1 MLSGEWALIIFT
13 ILTQLAVGIWLV
25 AIILRTLIARRSN
38 GESASRLTKPAIL
51 VVGPIMSIA
60 LVISMFHLG
69 SPMIAYGSIANLG
82 SSWLSRE
89 IVFSGLFLF
98 LWIAA
103 CVNYR
108 KANSGNTLGWITA
121 ILGLLAVFSMASIY
135 HSTPIPAWAT
145 INTYIVFFATTVILG
160 SIATASLVGFAAK
173 RSILNQ
179 KVVRLLGQISLLA
192 LAAIIVQL
200 IFVANTIV
208 GLSDGIGAGQI
219 MSHLLRETYSFP
231 LILHVL
237 LMLVGGFILVAFLYK
252 WSKKH
257 SVAFPLTIY
266 YSTLVIILVGEI
278 MGRYVFYAIG
288 VLRPIG

>member
-38 GESASRLTKPAIL
+38 EDSASQLTKPAIL
-51 VVGPIMSIA
+51 VVGPIISIA

-145 INTYIVFFATTVILG
+145 INTYIVFFATTIILG

-173 RSILNQ
+173 RSILDQ
-179 KVVRLLGQISLLA
+179 KVVRLLWQISLLV
-192 LAAIIVQL
+192 LATVIVQL
-200 IFVANTIV
+200 VFVVINLV
-208 GLSDGIGAGQI
+208 GLTGDSNAGQI
-219 MSHLLRETYSFP
+219 MVTLFQQAYIFP
-231 LILHVL
+231 LILHGL
-237 LMLVGGFILVAFLYK
+237 LMLVGSFIAVAFLSK
-252 WSKKH
+252 WIKMN
-257 SVAFPLTIY
+257 SVALPLTVFNL
-266 YSTLVIILVGEI
+266 TFVIILVGEI
-278 MGRYVFYAIG
+278 MGRYVFYASA

>member
-25 AIILRTLIARRSN
+25 AIILRPLIARRSN
-38 GESASRLTKPAIL
+38 EDSASRLTKPAIL
-51 VVGPIMSIA
+51 VVGPIMSLA

-103 CVNYR
+103 YVNYR
-108 KANSGNTLGWITA
+108 KENSGNTIGWITA
-121 ILGLLAVFSMASIY
+121 ILGLSAVFSMASIY

-145 INTYIVFFATTVILG
+145 INTFIGFFATTIILG
-160 SIATASLVGFAAK
+160 SIATTSLVGFAAR

-179 KVVRLLGQISLLA
+179 KVVTLLWQISLFA
-192 LAAIIVQL
+192 LAAVILQL
-200 IFVANTIV
+200 VFVAINSV
-208 GLSDGIGAGQI
+208 GLTGGTGAGQI
-219 MSHLLRETYSFP
+219 TARLLQDTYIFP
-231 LILHVL
+231 LILHGL
-237 LMLVGGFILVAFLYK
+237 LMLVGGFILVVFLYK
-252 WSKKH
+252 QSRKH
-257 SVAFPLTIY
+257 PVTLSLTVFYSAF
-266 YSTLVIILVGEI
+266 VIILVGEI
-278 MGRYVFYAIG
+278 MGRYLFYASAVPVAIG
-288 VLRPIG
+288 